1 MAHCSRITSQTSSR
15 SKQAH
20 PEPSHARLGTGAP
33 PLSLID
39 LISAPYDAFNWLLD
53 LVFATAYS
61 LFTQFGAPIV
71 FLAALIESTLGLG
84 MVFPGQQIISLGGA
98 AAAKGAAGNVVV
110 MLVFATAG
118 TILGDLISYV
128 AGRWWSERLF
138 ASRFGPSLRVAASM
152 MEGRARWL
160 IPFYHFY
167 SVTRSVGPAAAGALR
182 LPFRVW
188 FPLDAFGAA
197 LFNTIWITV
206 GYAFGAALLQ
216 DDGTLKE
223 SPVVRIG
230 LVVVAMGWFLIVRH
244 LFEKRLRE
252 AREAE
257 ARTTVLDASLAPD
270 VELALREQG
279 QHDSINSR

>member
-1 MAHCSRITSQTSSR
+1 
-15 SKQAH
+15 
-20 PEPSHARLGTGAP
+20 
-33 PLSLID
+33 
-39 LISAPYDAFNWLLD
+39 
-53 LVFATAYS
+53 
-61 LFTQFGAPIV
+61 
-71 FLAALIESTLGLG
+71 

-98 AAAKGAAGNVVV
+98 ASAKGDAGNVVV
-110 MLVFATAG
+110 MLVYATVG

-182 LPFRVW
+182 VPFRIW
-188 FPLDAFGAA
+188 FPLDASGAA
-197 LFNTIWITV
+197 LFNIIWITV

-216 DDGTLKE
+216 DDGTLRE

-230 LVVVAMGWFLIVRH
+230 LVVVAMAWFFAVRYF
-244 LFEKRLRE
+244 FEKRLRE

-257 ARTTVLDASLAPD
+257 ALASAADVPTSPDAG
-270 VELALREQG
+270 LALREQG

>member
-1 MAHCSRITSQTSSR
+1 
-15 SKQAH
+15 
-20 PEPSHARLGTGAP
+20 
-33 PLSLID
+33 
-39 LISAPYDAFNWLLD
+39 
-53 LVFATAYS
+53 
-61 LFTQFGAPIV
+61 
-71 FLAALIESTLGLG
+71 
-84 MVFPGQQIISLGGA
+84 MVFPGQQLISLGGA
-98 AAAKGAAGNVVV
+98 ASAKGDAGNVVV

-138 ASRFGPSLRVAASM
+138 ASRFGPSLRVAAAM

-188 FPLDAFGAA
+188 FPMDAFGAA

-230 LVVVAMGWFLIVRH
+230 LVVVAMAWFFVVRH
-244 LFEKRLRE
+244 LFERRLRQARAEE
-252 AREAE
+252 ALASAE
-257 ARTTVLDASLAPD
+257 VTSTSPD